1 MSAVTR
7 PPLLVIAG
15 ATASGKS
22 ALAMALAERMPVELI
37 SADSAQVY
45 RGMDIGT
52 AKPSAAERRRIR
64 ICRVTDVEQVM
75 RHAAARFAADARAA
89 IDDARARGR
98 LPVLVG
104 GTLLYLRALL
114 SGLSRLPSSSP
125 ALRQTLLAEHDRIG
139 PTAMHARLATLDPV
153 SAERLHPNDWQRVQR
168 ALEIVMLTDR
178 PASEAYRDP
187 LQVPD
192 LGPLCRVAVVVEDRQ
207 ALHQRIEARFHQMM
221 ADGLLV
227 EVEALFRRG
236 DLHDALSSVRSV
248 GYRQLWAAMAG
259 SVSLATAVEQ
269 GIAATRQLAKRQLTW
284 LRNEPGWQ
292 PVQGD
297 LARQLDVVMHTLKQA
312 GRCPD

>member
-1 MSAVTR
+1 
-7 PPLLVIAG
+7 
-15 ATASGKS
+15 
-22 ALAMALAERMPVELI
+22 
-37 SADSAQVY
+37 
-45 RGMDIGT
+45 
-52 AKPSAAERRRIR
+52 
-64 ICRVTDVEQVM
+64 
-75 RHAAARFAADARAA
+75 
-89 IDDARARGR
+89 
-98 LPVLVG
+98 
-104 GTLLYLRALL
+104 
-114 SGLSRLPSSSP
+114 
-125 ALRQTLLAEHDRIG
+125 
-139 PTAMHARLATLDPV
+139 MHARLATLDPV

-236 DLHDALSSVRSV
+236 DLHDALPSVRSV

-284 LRNEPGWQ
+284 LRNEPGWL

-297 LARQLDVVMHTLKQA
+297 LARQLDVVTHTLKQA